1 MTKKSDGKV
10 GPWAKEKLEAL
21 GQYLE
26 FYTTALKNQ
35 TWLKGT
41 AFVDG
46 FAGPGLSPI
55 RTKDKKVDG
64 DTLFGPPDDAEVEFL
79 KGSPRVA
86 LDIATPFSSY
96 VFIERA
102 AERVAELKKLKTDYD
117 DKREIDIRQGDA
129 NTEILAWLETHPDW
143 KKYRAVVFLDP
154 FGMQLPWTTIEALAA
169 TGSIEVLIN
178 FPLDMAIQRTLTKSG
193 KIPEAW
199 QKRLDALFGSPD
211 WRNLVYEESNDL
223 FGARSDKRKDSGDRL
238 LEWYRARLKKA
249 FGHVST
255 ARLIKNTRGNPLYYL
270 IWAGPHK
277 LGLKGAEYI
286 LGKGES
292 IRPNKKT

>member
-26 FYTTALKNQ
+26 FYTTALKQ
-35 TWLKGT
+35 QYWLQGT

-55 RTKDKKVDG
+55 RAKEKKVDG
-64 DTLFGPPDDAEVEFL
+64 DTLFGPADKAQVEFL

-86 LDIATPFSSY
+86 LDIGTPFSSY

-102 AERVAELKKLKTDYD
+102 ADRIAELKKLESEYLG
-117 DKREIDIRQGDA
+117 KRNIEIRQGDA
-129 NTEILAWLETHPDW
+129 NAEILSWLKTHPVW
-143 KKYRAVVFLDP
+143 KKHRAVVFLDP

-199 QKRLDALFGSPD
+199 QKRLDTLFGSPD
-211 WRNLVYEESNDL
+211 WRQLVYEQSEDL
-223 FGARSDKRKDSGDRL
+223 FGARAAKRKDSGDRL
-238 LEWYRARLKKA
+238 LRWYRDRLKKA

-255 ARLIKNTRGNPLYYL
+255 ARLIKNTRGSPLYHL

-286 LGKGES
+286 LGKGEKRS
-292 IRPNKKT
+292 

>member
-1 MTKKSDGKV
+1 MSKKPDGKV
-10 GPWAKEKLEAL
+10 GPWAKEKLAAL

-35 TWLKGT
+35 SWLKGT

-46 FAGPGLSPI
+46 FAGPGLSPV
-55 RTKDKKVDG
+55 RTKDKGTNDA
-64 DTLFGPPDDAEVEFL
+64 TLFGPPDQAEVEYL

-86 LDIATPFSSY
+86 LDIQTPFSSY

-102 AERVAELKKLKTDYD
+102 ADRIAELKTLEEEYRG
-117 DKREIDIRQGDA
+117 KRKIDIRQGDA
-129 NTEILAWLETHPDW
+129 NAEILNWLKSHPDW
-143 KKYRAVVFLDP
+143 KAYRAVVFLDP
-154 FGMQLPWTTIEALAA
+154 FGMQLPWSTIEALAA
-169 TGSIEVLIN
+169 TKAIEVIIN

-193 KIPEAW
+193 EIPETW
-199 QKRLDALFGSPD
+199 QKRLDALFGSSE
-211 WRNLVYEESNDL
+211 WRQLVYEESNDL
-223 FGARSDKRKDSGDRL
+223 FGARPAKRKDSGDRL
-238 LEWYRARLKKA
+238 LEWYRGRLKKA

-277 LGLKGAEYI
+277 LGMKGAEYV
-286 LGKGES
+286 LGKNEK
-292 IRPNKKT
+292 PKKA